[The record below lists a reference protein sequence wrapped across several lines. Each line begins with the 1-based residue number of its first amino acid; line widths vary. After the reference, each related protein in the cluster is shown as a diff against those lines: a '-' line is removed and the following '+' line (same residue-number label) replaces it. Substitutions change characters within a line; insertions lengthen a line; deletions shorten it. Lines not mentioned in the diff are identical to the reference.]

1 MGMKDR
7 QYDPIRITV
16 DETVNRANEGI
27 MQMDDN
33 RVNILLALSK
43 EKMIQ
48 TQNNETFLRTRL
60 FLYKLCLVPFGLI
73 Y

>member
-33 RVNILLALSK
+33 R
-43 EKMIQ
+43 
-48 TQNNETFLRTRL
+48 
-60 FLYKLCLVPFGLI
+60 GI
-73 Y
+73 YCWRYPKRK

>member
-27 MQMDDN
+27 MQMDDAN
-33 RVNILLALSK
+33 PEYIVGVTPKRK
-43 EKMIQ
+43 
-48 TQNNETFLRTRL
+48 
-60 FLYKLCLVPFGLI
+60 
-73 Y
+73 

>member
-27 MQMDDN
+27 MQMDDA
-33 RVNILLALSK
+33 IA
-43 EKMIQ
+43 
-48 TQNNETFLRTRL
+48 
-60 FLYKLCLVPFGLI
+60 
-73 Y
+73 

>member
-43 EKMIQ
+43 EKMIP

-60 FLYKLCLVPFGLI
+60 FLQIMLGPLGLI